1 MVSRDLVPIARGCAG
16 ARSTGKPL
24 QIAVDDV
31 AGTIQATQ
39 TRAAISQEFRPIA
52 CGVAGLPWFSSTY
65 DRTTASA
72 PTWSRNR
79 IVVA

>member
-31 AGTIQATQ
+31 AGTIEATQ
-39 TRAAISQEFRPIA
+39 TCAAILQVFRPIA
-52 CGVAGLPWFSSTY
+52 CGVTLLLLALVQLRPMIERLHRLRLG
-65 DRTTASA
+65 AEIA
-72 PTWSRNR
+72 
-79 IVVA
+79 